1 MWPLP
6 SESLAIDPSQI
17 RDAMARDAK
26 VGIPTDYRKDGC
38 PIFRSEKHRSSYI
51 KSQGLQDLKR
61 YN

>member
-1 MWPLP
+1 
-6 SESLAIDPSQI
+6 
-17 RDAMARDAK
+17 MARDAK